1 MVSSACQV
9 QHSRPQYD
17 FNIIPNISITMGA
30 FLLDISMGYC
40 KNDVT
45 PLLMHWSYV
54 FLALTQLYILC
65 NIHTVHKMLPIL
77 LKYFHLDA
85 SHNQSPRKCSGQHS
99 SLVRPGEH
107 LTYNF
112 SHNSLWMEIIR
123 FLFPIYIWLKIKFCC
138 QSIHI
143 YKIKSQFNCHDMN
156 KIL

>member
-1 MVSSACQV
+1 
-9 QHSRPQYD
+9 
-17 FNIIPNISITMGA
+17 MGE
-30 FLLDISMGYC
+30 FLSDILMGYC
-40 KNDVT
+40 KKDVI

-65 NIHTVHKMLPIL
+65 NIHTVHKMLPSL

-99 SLVRPGEH
+99 SLVRPEEH

-112 SHNSLWMEIIR
+112 LSQFAMDGNQQ
-123 FLFPIYIWLKIKFCC
+123 FLFPIYIWLKIKFWC

-143 YKIKSQFNCHDMN
+143 YKIKSQFNCHDMH